1 MNTQTSKP
9 SIMSYSNPAFAAL
22 GIKSF
27 KLPSRNWM
35 IFWTVVGTLGG
46 GIVYDKWKQRQL
58 RAQYMEMYANKCAN
72 YPVDEVHRKL
82 RIYVSPPPNDYLDE
96 SMKYFRRFVKPII
109 NASGVDF
116 ELVTMERQGDIRYK
130 VAEEIRALR
139 REKAGLEPKKKK
151 EEDDTGKEV
160 SASTPA
166 AAANI
171 NPVFQSYKVGNPKNE
186 EGEIK
191 AVRDLYEPMDV
202 LGVKRV
208 FGDFHQRVENVKSE
222 DALVTNVRDAGG
234 IICIGRGAFKEYIN
248 GVHEGL
254 LGPLEAPP
262 PPAPSAV
269 EAGSEPE
276 ATGIRLEDDVK
287 TDEEKEKERLQKEKE
302 KEDDEKYA
310 PAAYIYAKD
319 YKESTIAPEL
329 GLDKVDFND
338 DVQFSRV
345 LQTLRDEKS
354 GVPYFFV
361 QPILELR
368 NYNVSGFTRQPE
380 RMWRFYHKREQLI
393 EYKDKVVEL
402 IERKWCAF
410 TRSDLDNGIEEE
422 GDWPSSWLKVAKKNN
437 SEWIREFDGDDRV
450 MKVLASYN
458 CKCDKDA
465 APDAT
470 SLVDETQK

>member
-1 MNTQTSKP
+1 
-9 SIMSYSNPAFAAL
+9 MSYSNPAFAAL

-171 NPVFQSYKVGNPKNE
+171 NPVFQSYKVENPKNE

-254 LGPLEAPP
+254 LGPLE
-262 PPAPSAV
+262 
-269 EAGSEPE
+269 
-276 ATGIRLEDDVK
+276 
-287 TDEEKEKERLQKEKE
+287 EKE